1 MTALEVRLADAR
13 DVRVGRLVPHGR
25 VVAFEYEPAFLETG
39 LQLSPLHLP
48 LRPGV
53 FEAPATP
60 FSGLHG
66 VFNDSLP
73 DGWGLLLMDR
83 AFRQRGI
90 TREAI
95 TAADRLSYLGRRGM
109 GALTYHPETGPDDD
123 GRAVDLAELAAQ
135 SERLLEGSGE
145 EVLPELMRAG
155 GSPGGARPKVVVAY
169 RERDGSIVSGSDE
182 VPEGCRAYIVKFGSR
197 EDPPDAGAIELAY
210 AAMARAAGIDVPPAR
225 LFETRDGG
233 RFFGAERFDR
243 PDGERRHVHTLA
255 GLLNADYRLPSLDY
269 EGYLR
274 TAWALTNSHGAVKA
288 AFRRMVF
295 NVLAHNRDDHA
306 KNFAFLMQPDGTWEL
321 TPAYDLTFSGGP
333 GGEHTMAVA
342 GEGRAPGAREF
353 EQVAAR
359 MSIPPRESKQIQDE
373 VAAAVAEW
381 PRFAGEAGVSRPW
394 IKRIQE
400 RLKTIS
406 ANTNAEVTPSKTV
419 SRRGRRG
426 K

>member
-1 MTALEVRLADAR
+1 
-13 DVRVGRLVPHGR
+13 
-25 VVAFEYEPAFLETG
+25 
-39 LQLSPLHLP
+39 
-48 LRPGV
+48 
-53 FEAPATP
+53 
-60 FSGLHG
+60 
-66 VFNDSLP
+66 
-73 DGWGLLLMDR
+73 
-83 AFRQRGI
+83 
-90 TREAI
+90 
-95 TAADRLSYLGRRGM
+95 
-109 GALTYHPETGPDDD
+109 
-123 GRAVDLAELAAQ
+123 
-135 SERLLEGSGE
+135 
-145 EVLPELMRAG
+145 
-155 GSPGGARPKVVVAY
+155 
-169 RERDGSIVSGSDE
+169 
-182 VPEGCRAYIVKFGSR
+182 
-197 EDPPDAGAIELAY
+197 
-210 AAMARAAGIDVPPAR
+210 
-225 LFETRDGG
+225 
-233 RFFGAERFDR
+233 
-243 PDGERRHVHTLA
+243 
-255 GLLNADYRLPSLDY
+255 
-269 EGYLR
+269 
-274 TAWALTNSHGAVKA
+274 VKA